1 MFAFLVRRIFAG
13 VIMVIVMSLVTFGLF
28 FASPIDPADYACG
41 KNCSPAIKEQ
51 TRKALGYDDP
61 WIVQWKDFMVG
72 IAKGREFPNDPELR
86 KSAPELIASCDRP
99 CFGYSKV
106 NLKTVNEQIGES
118 LPITASLA
126 VFALI
131 LWLIG
136 GVALGSIAALTK
148 GSFLDRGLVG
158 VSLVFYAFP
167 TFFIG
172 LLLLKFVSI
181 KWGLWDTPVYTP
193 IAEGGVGEWLYNLF
207 LPSLTLALV
216 FMAAYVRMTRAFVL
230 EAMSEDYIRT
240 AHAKGLSR
248 GRVLRKHTLRA
259 ALTPLVTMA
268 GLDFAGLM
276 GGAIITEYVFN
287 FNGLGKLVVEA
298 NRTFDLPTIIGV
310 VILAAS
316 FVIIMNIIVD
326 VLYAVIDP
334 RVRLG

>member
-1 MFAFLVRRIFAG
+1 MFAFLVRRVFAG
-13 VIMVIVMSLVTFGLF
+13 VVMVIVMTLVTFILF
-28 FASPIDPADYACG
+28 FSSPVDIAAYACG

-61 WIVQWKDFMVG
+61 TLVQWKDFMGG
-72 IAKGREFPNDPELR
+72 IVKGRVYPNDPELR
-86 KSAPELIASCDRP
+86 EAAPQLVTKCDAP
-99 CFGYSKV
+99 CFGYSQL
-106 NLKTVNEQIGES
+106 NLKTVNEEIAEA

-193 IAEGGVGEWLYNLF
+193 IAEGGVGKWLYNLF
-207 LPSLTLALV
+207 LPSLTLAVV

-276 GGAIITEYVFN
+276 GGAIITEFVFN

-298 NRTFDLPTIIGV
+298 NRTYDLPTIIGV

>member
-1 MFAFLVRRIFAG
+1 MFAFLVRRVFAG

-86 KSAPELIASCDRP
+86 ESAPELIASCDRP

-158 VSLVFYAFP
+158 ISLVFYAFP

-193 IAEGGVGEWLYNLF
+193 IAEGGVGQWLYNLF

-316 FVIIMNIIVD
+316 FVIVMNIIVD